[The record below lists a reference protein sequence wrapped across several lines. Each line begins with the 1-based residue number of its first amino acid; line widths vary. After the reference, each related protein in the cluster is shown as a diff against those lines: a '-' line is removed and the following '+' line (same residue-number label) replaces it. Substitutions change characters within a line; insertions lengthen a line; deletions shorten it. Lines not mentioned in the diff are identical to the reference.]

1 MFTWR
6 KTDNVNH
13 EPYEHIHEHTWTFMN
28 IRANKH
34 DRPRVKNS
42 VIEFSFN
49 AWMTHSAAI
58 IFNTTE
64 NDCHDSQNI
73 TNMVSQLILPHPI
86 PTQKSNWVSNRVSN
100 RVKIVFKVSKYTNIF
115 GMVQMLEAFCL
126 APFVGAVIDFSGPV
140 LSVYRR
146 TIPWRTVPFNVR
158 TFLKNR
164 KISKFLTN
172 FWQINRKIS
181 KMIHLMKNACF
192 TS

>member
-1 MFTWR
+1 MIKSKILVFTWR

-28 IRANKH
+28 IRASKH

-64 NDCHDSQNI
+64 TDDPCHDSQNI
-73 TNMVSQLILPHPI
+73 TNMVSQLILITHPN
-86 PTQKSNWVSNRVSN
+86 PTQNSNRVSN
-100 RVKIVFKVSKYTNIF
+100 RVANRVKIVFQVSKYTNIF

-146 TIPWRTVPFNVR
+146 TILNSMFHSMFQNIFTKY
-158 TFLKNR
+158 KN
-164 KISKFLTN
+164 F
-172 FWQINRKIS
+172 
-181 KMIHLMKNACF
+181 
-192 TS
+192 

>member
-73 TNMVSQLILPHPI
+73 TNMVSQLILSHPN
-86 PTQKSNWVSNRVSN
+86 PTQNSNWVSN

-146 TIPWRTVPFNVR
+146 TIPRRTVPFNVPEH
-158 TFLKNR
+158 FY
-164 KISKFLTN
+164 KIEKFRN
-172 FWQINRKIS
+172 Y
-181 KMIHLMKNACF
+181 
-192 TS
+192 

>member
-1 MFTWR
+1 MSIFMNT
-6 KTDNVNH
+6 
-13 EPYEHIHEHTWTFMN
+13 HEHSWTFMN

-64 NDCHDSQNI
+64 TDEPCQDSQNI
-73 TNMVSQLILPHPI
+73 TNMVSQLILSHPNL
-86 PTQKSNWVSNRVSN
+86 TQKSNRVSN
-100 RVKIVFKVSKYTNIF
+100 RVKIVFQVSKYTNIF

-146 TIPWRTVPFNVR
+146 TIHLNVPFNVPKQFYEIQNFFKIFENHPTHVLHR
-158 TFLKNR
+158 R
-164 KISKFLTN
+164 KSQSDVSDL
-172 FWQINRKIS
+172 
-181 KMIHLMKNACF
+181 
-192 TS
+192 